1 MNSQTSS
8 LPTSAPGIEPHV
20 RRIMIVVILGAIMS
34 VLDTTIVNVALDDL
48 SKDLHSSL
56 DSIQWVVTGYLL
68 ALAAVIPVTGW
79 AARRFG
85 SRRLYIIALVAF
97 TVGSALCGL
106 AWSAGSLVAFR
117 VLQGIGGGM
126 LMPIGQMVLVKAA
139 GPRNLPR
146 VMAAIGVPI
155 ILAPVFGPTIGGLLL
170 EHAGWQWIF
179 LVNVPV
185 GIAAVTAAVKLLP
198 HDTAEEAGKLDA
210 LGLAL
215 VATGLVGVT
224 YGLAESGSAGSL
236 TDASVL
242 LPLLGG
248 LALITAFVLRA
259 LRIPAPLL
267 DVRLY
272 KNKAFA
278 AASLTTFCL
287 GAALFGAM
295 ILMPLYFQT
304 VRGEDAV
311 ATGLLLMPQGI
322 GAAIAMRLSATATER
337 VGAGFTALIGGVI
350 TIVATIPFVL
360 IGGGTS
366 YWLIGAAMVVRGL
379 GIGLSAM
386 PSMTAAF
393 AVLRPDQVN
402 HATPQ
407 LNVLQRVGGSVG
419 TAILSV
425 VLSNHLASAAAGAGG
440 RPSAD
445 AMAGAFGTTYWWVM
459 GVTMLA
465 LAPTVL
471 LAIVE
476 RRARAAGTASELPPE
491 AQLEADAALVEAAA

>member
-1 MNSQTSS
+1 MNSPSS
-8 LPTSAPGIEPHV
+8 PLPSSPRIEPHV
-20 RRIMIVVILGAIMS
+20 WRIAIVVILGAIMS

-48 SKDLHSSL
+48 STDLHSSL

-85 SRRLYIIALVAF
+85 SRRLYLVALVSF
-97 TVGSALCGL
+97 TAGSALCGL
-106 AWSAGSLVAFR
+106 AWSTGSLVAFR
-117 VLQGIGGGM
+117 VIQGVGGGM
-126 LMPIGQMVLVKAA
+126 LMPIGQMILVKAA

-179 LVNVPV
+179 LVNVPI
-185 GIAAVTAAVKLLP
+185 GAIALVTALRLLP
-198 HDTAEEAGKLDA
+198 RDQPEEAGSLD
-210 LGLAL
+210 LIGLVL

-242 LPLLGG
+242 VPALAGV
-248 LALITAFVLRA
+248 ALIAAFVLRA

-267 DVRLY
+267 DMRLY
-272 KNKAFA
+272 KDKAFA
-278 AASLTTFCL
+278 AASVTTFCL

-311 ATGLLLMPQGI
+311 TTGLLLMPQGI
-322 GAAIAMRLSATATER
+322 GAAIAMRLSAVATER
-337 VGAGFTALIGGVI
+337 WGGGLTALMGGMV
-350 TIVATIPFVL
+350 TVAATVPFVL
-360 IGGGTS
+360 IAGGTS
-366 YWLIGAAMVVRGL
+366 YWLIGAAMVFRGF
-379 GIGLSAM
+379 GIGMSMM

-393 AVLRPDQVN
+393 AVLRPDQIN

-425 VLSNHLASAAAGAGG
+425 VLSNHLSAAATAAGG
-440 RPSAD
+440 HPSLD
-445 AMAGAFGTTYWWVM
+445 ASAGAFGDTYIWVL
-459 GVTMLA
+459 GVTAFALLPTML
-465 LAPTVL
+465 L
-471 LAIVE
+471 
-476 RRARAAGTASELPPE
+476 
-491 AQLEADAALVEAAA
+491 ALVERSSRLVGREPAAGPAADVALEAAA